1 MWWLRSRHLKPGA
14 YLEQAEQSMVPK
26 SEDGS
31 TDSTIF
37 EEWGKVSLQAGDAFG
52 KTLRI
57 VDEAKAK
64 MIAAG
69 FVDVVERRFKVP
81 IGPWAKDP
89 HLKELG
95 RYNRL
100 HWEEGIEGWAMMLLT
115 KVLRESID

>member
-1 MWWLRSRHLKPGA
+1 V
-14 YLEQAEQSMVPK
+14 VPK

-31 TDSTIF
+31 TDGTIF

-69 FVDVVERRFKVP
+69 FVDQPF
-81 IGPWAKDP
+81 GLD
-89 HLKELG
+89 
-95 RYNRL
+95 
-100 HWEEGIEGWAMMLLT
+100 
-115 KVLRESID
+115 S